1 MWPAAIFL
9 IVLVLIVV
17 MIVCVPVSGVARL
30 GLMLRRGTVAQAAQE
45 SGAGQVMVKTALN
58 EGAGVS
64 P

>member
-1 MWPAAIFL
+1 
-9 IVLVLIVV
+9 
-17 MIVCVPVSGVARL
+17 
-30 GLMLRRGTVAQAAQE
+30 VAQAAQE